1 MLSLSTYATLSDIIA
16 GMVGKNILV
25 ATCVFVT
32 GFMILAMCEGAD
44 DVVLKVSADA
54 TDCHVFSHTARDS

>member
-1 MLSLSTYATLSDIIA
+1 L
-16 GMVGKNILV
+16 GKHILV

-54 TDCHVFSHTARDS
+54 TVCRVFSHTARDSF